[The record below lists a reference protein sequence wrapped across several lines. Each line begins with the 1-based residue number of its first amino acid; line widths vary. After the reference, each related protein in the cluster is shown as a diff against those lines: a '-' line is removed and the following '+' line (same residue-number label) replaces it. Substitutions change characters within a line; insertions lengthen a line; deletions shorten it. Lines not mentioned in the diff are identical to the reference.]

1 LSQPI
6 YGTIV
11 NYRIGISTQN
21 PKECLIQFAHVNSAS
36 LAGQLI
42 NRKVVWKQGDS
53 KLIGKI
59 AGSHGKNGVVKVK
72 FQKGVPG
79 QALGTTVELVE

>member
-6 YGTIV
+6 YGTIL
-11 NYRIGISTQN
+11 NYRIGIGTQN
-21 PKECLIQFAHVNSAS
+21 PKECLIQFAHVKSAS
-36 LAGQLI
+36 LAGQLF
-42 NRKVVWKQGDS
+42 NRKVVWKQGKV

-59 AGSHGKNGVVKVK
+59 ARAHGKNGVVVVK

-79 QALGTTVELVE
+79 QALGTTVELID

>member
-1 LSQPI
+1 MSQPI
-6 YGTIV
+6 YGIIV
-11 NYRIGISTQN
+11 NYRIGIKTQKS
-21 PKECLIQFAHVNSAS
+21 KECLIKFAHVTSAS

-42 NRKVVWKQGDS
+42 NRQVVWKQGNI

-59 AGSHGKNGVVKVK
+59 AGSHGKNGIVNVK

-79 QALGTTVELVE
+79 QAIGTTVELIE

>member
-1 LSQPI
+1 MSQPI

-11 NYRIGISTQN
+11 NYRIGIGTQN

-42 NRKVVWKQGDS
+42 NRKVVWKQGNI
-53 KLIGKI
+53 KLMGKI
-59 AGSHGKNGVVKVK
+59 AGSHGKKGVVKVK